1 MTRVLLAVI
10 AFYQRWLSPLTP
22 PRCRFEPT
30 CSAYAHEALTR
41 HGLVRGLGLSAWR
54 LLKCHP
60 FHPGGVDPVR

>member
-10 AFYQRWLSPLTP
+10 VFYQRWLSPLTP

-30 CSAYAHEALTR
+30 CSAYAHEALAR
-41 HGLVRGLGLSAWR
+41 HGLLRGLGLSAWR